1 MLWDSAKAPLRTVL
15 NRVRS
20 RLLIAERIRLGA
32 LETTLSDHQNATAA
46 AAEAADRRFS
56 ERILSLETTIEEL
69 GRSHGELSRQVGVL
83 RQSNDELKGA
93 NAALGQGIDG
103 LKQTL
108 DGLGQDVGGLK
119 QEVDGLR
126 QEVYGLKQSSEAHRQ
141 TFDGMRQEVDGLR
154 QSSEAHRQA
163 FDGLRQEV
171 DGLKQSS
178 EAHRQAFDGLR
189 QEVDGLKQSSEAHTQ
204 AFDGLRQEVDGL
216 RQSSEAHRQ
225 EFDGFRQELEGLK
238 QAPEGPREA
247 FEELKRAN
255 DELARAN
262 EIGATMEWMPF
273 APLSTRP
280 LISVV
285 MPTRN
290 RPALLARAIASVQA
304 QSYPNWEL
312 LVIDDASTDGTPAL
326 LSSLRSDAIR
336 VFAGPGRG
344 VCAARNIG
352 LAAARG
358 DLIAYLDDDNI
369 MHPNWLKSVAW
380 GFEQWPQ
387 SDALYGAFVIDNP
400 ARNGNPDGEL
410 PRLYFFRYDKLALTH
425 SNIADMS
432 AIAHRNGLP
441 EARFDET
448 LIGLG
453 DWDLMLRLTR
463 DKPPIA
469 LPVIACFYTTD
480 APNRLT
486 FGPSLAAETPI
497 VQARSRQ

>member
-1 MLWDSAKAPLRTVL
+1 LE
-15 NRVRS
+15 RVKP
-20 RLLIAERIRLGA
+20 
-32 LETTLSDHQNATAA
+32 T
-46 AAEAADRRFS
+46 
-56 ERILSLETTIEEL
+56 
-69 GRSHGELSRQVGVL
+69 
-83 RQSNDELKGA
+83 
-93 NAALGQGIDG
+93 
-103 LKQTL
+103 
-108 DGLGQDVGGLK
+108 
-119 QEVDGLR
+119 
-126 QEVYGLKQSSEAHRQ
+126 
-141 TFDGMRQEVDGLR
+141 
-154 QSSEAHRQA
+154 
-163 FDGLRQEV
+163 
-171 DGLKQSS
+171 
-178 EAHRQAFDGLR
+178 
-189 QEVDGLKQSSEAHTQ
+189 
-204 AFDGLRQEVDGL
+204 
-216 RQSSEAHRQ
+216 
-225 EFDGFRQELEGLK
+225 
-238 QAPEGPREA
+238 PEGPREV

-255 DELARAN
+255 DELGRVN
-262 EIGATMEWMPF
+262 EIGAIMEWMPF
-273 APLSTRP
+273 APLAARP

-290 RPALLARAIASVQA
+290 RPTLLARAIASVQA

-336 VFAGPGRG
+336 VCAGPGKG

-410 PRLYFFRYDKLALTH
+410 PRLYFYRYDKLALTH

-480 APNRLT
+480 APDRLT
-486 FGPSLAAETPI
+486 FGPSLATETPI
-497 VQARSRQ
+497 VQARSRR

>member
-1 MLWDSAKAPLRTVL
+1 MFWELAKAPLRKVL
-15 NRVRS
+15 NRVRG
-20 RLLIAERIRLGA
+20 RLLIAERIRLGV
-32 LETTLSDHQNATAA
+32 LEAALSDHQKAA
-46 AAEAADRRFS
+46 AVSAEAADRRFS
-56 ERILSLETTIEEL
+56 ARISSLEKAIEEL
-69 GRSHGELSRQVGVL
+69 GRSHGELSRQNGAL

-93 NAALGQGIDG
+93 HTELGQDFDG
-103 LKQTL
+103 LKQTF
-108 DGLGQDVGGLK
+108 DGLGQDFEK
-119 QEVDGLR
+119 
-126 QEVYGLKQSSEAHRQ
+126 LKQSSEGQRQ
-141 TFDGMRQEVDGLR
+141 AFDGLQQAFDGLGQDFER
-154 QSSEAHRQA
+154 LKQSSEGQRQA
-163 FDGLRQEV
+163 FDGLRQEF

-189 QEVDGLKQSSEAHTQ
+189 QEFDGLKQSSEAHRQ
-204 AFDGLRQEVDGL
+204 AINGLQQEFDGLK
-216 RQSSEAHRQ
+216 QSSEAHRQ
-225 EFDGFRQELEGLK
+225 EFDGFRQELERVK
-238 QAPEGPREA
+238 QTPEGPREA

-255 DELARAN
+255 DELGRAN
-262 EIGATMEWMPF
+262 EIGAIMEWMPF
-273 APLSTRP
+273 APLGTRP

-285 MPTRN
+285 MPTRD

-336 VFAGPGRG
+336 VFAGPGKG

-410 PRLYFFRYDKLALTH
+410 PRLYFYRYDKLALTH

-441 EARFDET
+441 DARFDET

-480 APNRLT
+480 APDRLT

-497 VQARSRQ
+497 VQARSRR